1 MLPQDIRTKGFAP
14 KESGSDPRS
23 VDMFDSVDWAMVV
36 LRGVAGVVMLA
47 HGIKHAR
54 GRAKTANW
62 FGSIGFRMPEV
73 QWFASTA
80 TEIGVGVLL
89 IVGLGTSFA
98 AAGLV
103 AVMVVAFWTVH
114 RSAGFWVTAR
124 PDEGWE
130 YVLVLASVGLAI
142 AIAGPG
148 AISID
153 AAMGIED
160 SLDGWVGAAL
170 IAGGV
175 AAAGV
180 QIAVFFRPRTMAE
193 A

>member
-1 MLPQDIRTKGFAP
+1 
-14 KESGSDPRS
+14 
-23 VDMFDSVDWAMVV
+23 MFDSVDWAMVV

-62 FGSIGFRMPEV
+62 FGSIGFRMPEL

-160 SLDGWVGAAL
+160 SLDGWIGAAL

>member
-1 MLPQDIRTKGFAP
+1 M
-14 KESGSDPRS
+14 
-23 VDMFDSVDWAMVV
+23 VDSVDWAIVV

>member
-1 MLPQDIRTKGFAP
+1 MYNSI
-14 KESGSDPRS
+14 
-23 VDMFDSVDWAMVV
+23 DWALMA

-54 GRAKTANW
+54 GRTKTADW
-62 FGSIGFRMPEV
+62 FGSIGFRMPDL

-89 IVGLGTSFA
+89 VAGLGTTFA
-98 AAGLV
+98 SAGLV

-114 RSAGFWVTAR
+114 RAAGFWVTAR
-124 PDEGWE
+124 PEEGWE
-130 YVLVLASVGLAI
+130 YVLVLGSVGLAI

-148 AISID
+148 AFSID
-153 AAMGIED
+153 AALGIED
-160 SLDGWVGAAL
+160 VLDGWFGAVV
-170 IAGGV
+170 IGGGVV
-175 AAAGV
+175 AAAA
-180 QIAVFFRPRTMAE
+180 QIALFFRPRDVAE

>member
-1 MLPQDIRTKGFAP
+1 MY
-14 KESGSDPRS
+14 DPI
-23 VDMFDSVDWAMVV
+23 DWAMMT

-54 GRAKTANW
+54 GRTKTAAW
-62 FGSIGFRMPEV
+62 FGSIGFRMPDL

-80 TEIGVGVLL
+80 TEIGVGILL
-89 IVGLGTSFA
+89 ITGLGTTFA
-98 AAGLV
+98 SAGLV

-114 RSAGFWVTAR
+114 RVAGFWVTAR

-130 YVLVLASVGLAI
+130 YVFVLGSVGLAI

-160 SLDGWVGAAL
+160 VLDGWVGAAL
-170 IAGGV
+170 VGGGV
-175 AAAGV
+175 TAAAS
-180 QIAVFFRPRTMAE
+180 QIALFFRPREVAE
-193 A
+193 V